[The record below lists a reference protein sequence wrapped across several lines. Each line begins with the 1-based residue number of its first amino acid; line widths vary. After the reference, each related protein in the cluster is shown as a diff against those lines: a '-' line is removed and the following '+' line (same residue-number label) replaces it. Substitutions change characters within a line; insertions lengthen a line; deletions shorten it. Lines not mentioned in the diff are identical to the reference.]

1 MPAKSFFFTKIVVGD
16 VGAAERFYTRALGLE
31 VTSRV
36 KRDGDKPVEETIFI
50 VPGHDAGS
58 RFIVERSFDR
68 DPPPTGETVLGF
80 FVGDVQESVDAALE
94 AGARLIH
101 PIQDNPEHQVR
112 LAFVADPE
120 GHVIE
125 LLGPLG

>member
-1 MPAKSFFFTKIVVGD
+1 MSAKSFFFTKIMVGD
-16 VGAAERFYTRALGLE
+16 VDAAERFYTRALGLE
-31 VTSRV
+31 VMNRV
-36 KRDGDKPVEETIFI
+36 KRGGDKPVEETILI

-80 FVGDVQESVDAALE
+80 FVADVEESARAAIA
-94 AGARLIH
+94 AGGRIIH
-101 PIQDNPEHQVR
+101 PVQDNPEHQIR

>member
-1 MPAKSFFFTKIVVGD
+1 MPAKSFFFTKIMVGD

-31 VTSRV
+31 VMNHV
-36 KRDGDKPVEETIFI
+36 KRDGDKPVEETILV
-50 VPGHDAGS
+50 VPGNDAGS

-68 DPPPTGETVLGF
+68 NPPPTGETILGF
-80 FVGDVQESVDAALE
+80 FVDDVEQSVASALK
-94 AGARLIH
+94 AGGRLIH
-101 PIQDNPEHQVR
+101 PVQDNPEHKIR